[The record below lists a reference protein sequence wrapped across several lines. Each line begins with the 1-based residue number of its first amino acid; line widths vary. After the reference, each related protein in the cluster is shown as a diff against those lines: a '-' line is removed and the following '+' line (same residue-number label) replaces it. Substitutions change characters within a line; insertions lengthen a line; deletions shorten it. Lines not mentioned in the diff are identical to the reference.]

1 MLYAGRVDGLTL
13 GAFEAATGLSLCD
26 TDGTLKEDLPPITQ
40 FLNRVL
46 ALRIDMQNSIF
57 GYLEERIEA
66 EVEAAVAAGV
76 FEVGV
81 ETLTAERF
89 TVTARKTIF
98 THAESGAETRLLT
111 VTQVQRVQPLRLAD
125 VMGIRADRE
134 GVFLINRQSGRA
146 ALAVQ
151 APARMFDDGRV
162 EDRVRLYR
170 PMSRDTVSVGEQAAS
185 QWQPVEEPA
194 FALAWQTEI
203 DSLPETMES
212 TISVVTGLL
221 LPIWSRLPQ
230 DTTRVY
236 RLQTDDGE
244 RIIGRMVAEADLGG
258 VCRQFGLDAPAVSP
272 VAGSAM
278 VRDQGVT
285 LQLARRRF
293 GPPQPGHGRSA
304 HRGDRHPALVPARHE
319 GDGYDDRDHQLSDPS
334 LHSFDRRRRRH
345 PWRDW
350 SLAIRWSRRSPAR
363 GPLEAFHEVHLNQGL
378 DVQHPAACRRPSCRV
393 G

>member
-285 LQLARRRF
+285 LQLAEDV
-293 GPPQPGHGRSA
+293 S
-304 HRGDRHPALVPARHE
+304 V
-319 GDGYDDRDHQLSDPS
+319 
-334 LHSFDRRRRRH
+334 
-345 PWRDW
+345 
-350 SLAIRWSRRSPAR
+350 RRSLVMGAQRIEVTGILPSSLPAMKAMGMMTEIISYR
-363 GPLEAFHEVHLNQGL
+363 TRLFIPSTDAGADILARLVARYPLVSTIAR
-378 DVQHPAACRRPSCRV
+378 PRAA
-393 G
+393 